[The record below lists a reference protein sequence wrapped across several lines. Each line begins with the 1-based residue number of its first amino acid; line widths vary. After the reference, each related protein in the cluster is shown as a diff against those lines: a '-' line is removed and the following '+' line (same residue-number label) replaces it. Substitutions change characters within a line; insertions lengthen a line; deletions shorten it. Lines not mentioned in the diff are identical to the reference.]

1 MDQKIAQLY
10 DEGKVEQAIHLLIKK
25 IDQHPQQVANYL
37 QLSTY
42 LIEQGSLDQAQK
54 LLEQAQHLV
63 KEPQELN
70 YNLAV
75 CYYMQGDFDKAL
87 ALLDQI
93 PNDDLTLYQKA
104 LTYLK
109 LGQGQKALAYAL
121 TIKKID
127 ERIQELLGDI
137 WLSLGENQQ
146 AQQMYL
152 AIPDNKKN
160 AKVYFL
166 LGVTTLE
173 KDRDQAQKYFA
184 QAKQM
189 DAKYYQQAMNQYA
202 SIMKMLN
209 DKEKKN
215 YELTL
220 KLSALYPIILVPILR

>member
-189 DAKYYQQAMNQYA
+189 DVCPFKATRP
-202 SIMKMLN
+202 I
-209 DKEKKN
+209 KKFN
-215 YELTL
+215 
-220 KLSALYPIILVPILR
+220 K

>member
-215 YELTL
+215 HE
-220 KLSALYPIILVPILR
+220 

>member
-75 CYYMQGDFDKAL
+75 CYYMQGDFNKAL

-152 AIPDNKKN
+152 SIPDNKKN

-215 YELTL
+215 YE
-220 KLSALYPIILVPILR
+220 

>member
-146 AQQMYL
+146 AQQMYV

-215 YELTL
+215 YE
-220 KLSALYPIILVPILR
+220 

>member
-93 PNDDLTLYQKA
+93 PNDDLTLYQKV

-215 YELTL
+215 YE
-220 KLSALYPIILVPILR
+220 